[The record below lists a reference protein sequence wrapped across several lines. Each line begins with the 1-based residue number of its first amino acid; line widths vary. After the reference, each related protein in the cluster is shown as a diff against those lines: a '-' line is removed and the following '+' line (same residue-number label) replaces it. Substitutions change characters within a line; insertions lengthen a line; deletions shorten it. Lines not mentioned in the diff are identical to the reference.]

1 MSIDNDNEQDEYT
14 NYVDENED
22 YGTEVAG
29 GSSPSSLALP
39 DEAPKAEVIQQ
50 VVNDIAR
57 ALQKERDFYTDIQ
70 KHAIRVT
77 TNLSGQVLFA
87 RFSLTA
93 VPIQIVREKDLR
105 GDITIA
111 NFGSDPIYVGLHA
124 GIILG
129 GTDTARI
136 NAGAA
141 RTIRTRNALWA
152 ITGSTLGTAV
162 EIDVQ
167 EEFD

>member
-1 MSIDNDNEQDEYT
+1 MSIDNDNIQDEITGYIDKGG
-14 NYVDENED
+14 DED
-22 YGTEVAG
+22 TVVPG
-29 GSSPSSLALP
+29 GSSPDYLALP

-57 ALQKERDFYTDIQ
+57 ALQTERDFYTDIK

-77 TNLSGQVLFA
+77 TNLSGQVLFS
-87 RFSLTA
+87 RWSLTA
-93 VPIQIVREKDLR
+93 QAIQIVREKDLR
-105 GDITIA
+105 GDITIV
-111 NFGSDPIYVGLHA
+111 NFGSDPAYVGLHA

-129 GTDTARI
+129 GTDTCRI